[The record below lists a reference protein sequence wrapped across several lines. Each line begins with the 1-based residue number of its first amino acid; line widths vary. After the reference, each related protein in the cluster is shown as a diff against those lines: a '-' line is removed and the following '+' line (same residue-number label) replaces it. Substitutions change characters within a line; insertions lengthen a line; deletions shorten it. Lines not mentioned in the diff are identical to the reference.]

1 MVAGVDTEPTNT
13 GTTSRLQASLI
24 VAGAAGAV
32 AAAAGHVTIEEPG
45 AGGVNAPAYVT
56 V

>member
-1 MVAGVDTEPTNT
+1 MVAGVDTDPTNT

-32 AAAAGHVTIEEPG
+32 AAAGQVTIEEPL
-45 AGGVNAPAYVT
+45 AGGVNAPA
-56 V
+56 